1 MEENKKCQFLYGL
14 DLFGKTPEIYFQG
27 KSKKPTELGVTL
39 TIIYIIIY
47 ITFFIYK
54 LVRMVKRMDVT
65 FYDTYAY
72 KDFPYINITNEEFY
86 GAFSMGYMID
96 EHLYYPKGKFVYEVK
111 TQNGYVI
118 EKEEELVIETCD
130 INKFGSRYKE
140 LFKDKGVEQLYC
152 INKINGTLEG
162 YSNLERFSY
171 VNMKFYPCV
180 NQTRNG
186 EPCYPDYI
194 VKEFFTKNILEFKM
208 QDNLLSP
215 EIYDKPVE
223 ALEKDLNTPVFID
236 LYQLIYSYIQIIILE
251 TDDDITGLNFWADSK
266 VEKYPK
272 YDETFLIAS
281 PQHDDIIKSGGPVA
295 DVTLQLAAK
304 VITTKRKYMTLLD
317 VLGDVG
323 GLMEILYSFFN
334 LITSF
339 LTEISYDKSLINSLF
354 NFDINKK
361 QIIIKRTIKRN
372 NQLQKNEKIN
382 SFYVEK
388 YNESHIE
395 KNENEKV
402 DINKNSLNLDTNKN
416 PQNEGEND
424 KKGSNENPNVKT
436 SKRYL
441 KKKSKK
447 KDSYNDNHDKEENER
462 SNRPIVDKRLNEIN
476 ALKND
481 KVEIYL
487 RHEEN
492 TKDNIIKAIKMN
504 SCFYCCLSKK
514 KSIDEN

>member
-1 MEENKKCQFLYGL
+1 M
-14 DLFGKTPEIYFQG
+14 DLWK
-27 KSKKPTELGVTL
+27 
-39 TIIYIIIY
+39 
-47 ITFFIYK
+47 FFI
-54 LVRMVKRMDVT
+54 V
-65 FYDTYAY
+65 
-72 KDFPYINITNEEFY
+72 
-86 GAFSMGYMID
+86 
-96 EHLYYPKGKFVYEVK
+96 
-111 TQNGYVI
+111 
-118 EKEEELVIETCD
+118 
-130 INKFGSRYKE
+130 
-140 LFKDKGVEQLYC
+140 
-152 INKINGTLEG
+152 
-162 YSNLERFSY
+162 
-171 VNMKFYPCV
+171 
-180 NQTRNG
+180 
-186 EPCYPDYI
+186 
-194 VKEFFTKNILEFKM
+194 
-208 QDNLLSP
+208 
-215 EIYDKPVE
+215 
-223 ALEKDLNTPVFID
+223 
-236 LYQLIYSYIQIIILE
+236 
-251 TDDDITGLNFWADSK
+251 
-266 VEKYPK
+266 
-272 YDETFLIAS
+272 
-281 PQHDDIIKSGGPVA
+281 
-295 DVTLQLAAK
+295 
-304 VITTKRKYMTLLD
+304 
-317 VLGDVG
+317 
-323 GLMEILYSFFN
+323 FFN

-339 LTEISYDKSLINSLF
+339 LTEISYDKSL
-354 NFDINKK
+354 
-361 QIIIKRTIKRN
+361 IKRN

-447 KDSYNDNHDKEENER
+447 KDSYNDNQDKEENER

-514 KSIDEN
+514 KSIDANLLDESMKVITKRLDIMNIFVKTYENELMQDKLLTKIDNILMSDDCIYNINNIRKENKNADQFNDG